1 MTGGDGMQTVEGKS
15 VLNQVVFGKLKFC
28 RLAPKEPKPRPALC
42 TEEEA
47 ERFFR
52 AQKQSVLELNELHDR
67 TCRQIGEETASIFA
81 IHAMLLEDEDFIGTV
96 CRMIREKGTCAE
108 YAVWETGRQ
117 LASTFSTMD
126 NLYMQARAVDFR
138 DITYRI
144 VWRLRGERL
153 LDPLRA
159 GPAILVSDEFLPS
172 EVIELDRSRLVGILA
187 REGSV
192 DSHTA
197 LLLRAF
203 RIPAMAEVDLDEQW
217 DGHTALLDGIHH
229 RLYLDPD
236 SETLRRLLPERNQ
249 ALAGCV

>member
-1 MTGGDGMQTVEGKS
+1 MQIVAGKS
-15 VLNQVVFGKLKFC
+15 VSDQAVAGKLRFC
-28 RLAPKEPKPRPALC
+28 RLAPPRPRPLPAASAQA
-42 TEEEA
+42 EE

-81 IHAMLLEDEDFIGTV
+81 IHAMLLEDEDFKRTV
-96 CRMIREKGTCAE
+96 CRMIREDRTCAE
-108 YAVWETGRQ
+108 YAVWETGRR
-117 LASTFSTMD
+117 LAATFSTMD

-138 DITYRI
+138 DITYRV
-144 VWRLRGERL
+144 VWRLRGEWL
-153 LDPLRA
+153 QDPLGD

-197 LLLRAF
+197 LLLRAC
-203 RIPAMAEVDLDEQW
+203 RIPAMAEIDLDEQW
-217 DGHTALLDGIHH
+217 DGHLALLDGTNH

-236 SETLRRLLPERNQ
+236 LETLRRLLPEGDR
-249 ALAGCV
+249 ALTGCV